1 MPSKREREAE
11 QVCRQE
17 WVKKKNA
24 CQKFYKDAI
33 ELEGVKQTQ
42 NENLNEIPKNGEK
55 PKNFPLLPTLVA

>member
-1 MPSKREREAE
+1 MEAE

-17 WVKKKNA
+17 WAKKT

-42 NENLNEIPKNGEK
+42 NENLNEIPKYGENHRIS
-55 PKNFPLLPTLVA
+55 PFSLTW